1 MTLAHMRLV
10 AGCSFGPH
18 GYRYYL
24 LTEHHLLAPYWQVNK
39 YPMQRSFTA
48 VGTGGQEFRQ
58 AMVAAVERVVGSVH
72 EECVSERHSSQ
83 RKYISVTVG
92 PVWIQNGDQ
101 VSRIPGSAF
110 RDPGVWGRCR
120 VVGEAHVPAVRQE
133 QVGCCVVTPGGAGP
147 HPAPAESVSHTT
159 PLRSRWP
166 GPAQIIAVYANMKE
180 DGRAKYI
187 I

>member
-1 MTLAHMRLV
+1 MLLSGESLDTWRRLD
-10 AGCSFGPH
+10 SK
-18 GYRYYL
+18 
-24 LTEHHLLAPYWQVNK
+24 VNK

-101 VSRIPGSAF
+101 
-110 RDPGVWGRCR
+110 
-120 VVGEAHVPAVRQE
+120 
-133 QVGCCVVTPGGAGP
+133 
-147 HPAPAESVSHTT
+147 
-159 PLRSRWP
+159 
-166 GPAQIIAVYANMKE
+166 IIAVYANMKE